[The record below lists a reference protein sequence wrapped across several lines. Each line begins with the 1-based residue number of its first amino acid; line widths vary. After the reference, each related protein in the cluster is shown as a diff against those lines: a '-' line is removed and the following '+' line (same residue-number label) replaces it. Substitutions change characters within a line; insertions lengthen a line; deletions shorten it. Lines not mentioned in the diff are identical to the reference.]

1 MRIWS
6 EWKNFIRVGR
16 RHFHTTG
23 AVLPS
28 SPFLAN
34 ALVSALSQPRG
45 PARILEVG
53 PGTGAVTQA
62 IARAMRPDDT
72 LDAVEIN
79 DQFVRLLEERIRTD
93 PVFAPRRD
101 RIRVLHSPLADVPGH
116 GVYDFIV
123 SGLPCNI
130 FPVELVRNVYAAYR
144 RLLKPG
150 GTLSFFEYTWIR
162 EMKTPF
168 VGRHERR
175 RLNGVGQIVGENVR
189 QFQVRCQRI
198 FINVPPA
205 TVRHLRFQPAGK
217 EC

>member
-1 MRIWS
+1 MRIWA
-6 EWKNFIRVGR
+6 EWKNFINVGR
-16 RHFHTTG
+16 RHFQTTG

-45 PARILEVG
+45 PARILEFG

-79 DQFVRLLEERIRTD
+79 EHFVRLLEDRIKTD
-93 PVFAPRRD
+93 GAFAERRD
-101 RIRVLHSPLADVPGH
+101 RIRVLHGPLESVAGV

-130 FPVELVRNVYAAYR
+130 FPVEQVRDIYAAYR

-150 GTLSFFEYTWIR
+150 GTLSYFEYTWIR

-175 RLNGVGQIVGENVR
+175 RLNGVGQIVGEQIR
-189 QFQVRCQRI
+189 QYQVRCQRI

-205 TVRHLRFQPAGK
+205 TVRHLRFQAAK
-217 EC
+217 